1 MGYINSVAL
10 AQHLHRQIV
19 GKALSSTISSNQ
31 EVRRD
36 REFPKAQQYYR
47 TYLDNFDELS
57 KRSQAVLASGQP
69 SLVEL
74 LRAEYINLGVPRNEK
89 KAVKTHS

>member
-19 GKALSSTISSNQ
+19 GKALSSNQ

-74 LRAEYINLGVPRNEK
+74 LQAEYINLGVPRNEK